1 VTFLLDPFSTAFM
14 LRALVGGVLVAVLC
28 GVVGTWV
35 VVRGMAFLGEA
46 MAHGVLPGVA
56 LAALLGLPAVLGA
69 AVSAAVMTAGVGLVT
84 RRSRVSPDTA
94 IGLLYV
100 AMLSVGVVVVSRS
113 RSFATDLTAVLFGDV
128 LAVDQGDLVFIA
140 VAVVVGIAVTAAF
153 HRPFVALAFDP
164 RVASTS
170 GLRPGLAHVVLVGL
184 VTLVVVASYQA
195 VGSLL
200 VVGLLIAPAVAAAQ
214 WTRRIPTTMAA
225 AALVGALAVLI
236 GLLVS
241 WHASTAA
248 GASIAA
254 CAVGLAGLSA
264 AARAVVGD
272 RASSASTPDA
282 NVAAAAA
289 AAPAAASTPAPAP
302 APAPAATASARVAA
316 ARPGPDRPT
325 LDLAPT
331 ARQEATPHS

>member
-1 VTFLLDPFSTAFM
+1 MTFLLDPFSTAFM
-14 LRALVGGVLVAVLC
+14 LRALVGGALVAVLC

-140 VAVVVGIAVTAAF
+140 VAVVVGVAVTAAF

-225 AALVGALAVLI
+225 AALVGALAVLV

-254 CAVGLAGLSA
+254 CAVALAGLSA

-272 RASSASTPDA
+272 RALSAPTPDA
-282 NVAAAAA
+282 TAGAAT
-289 AAPAAASTPAPAP
+289 APASAPGPAPAP
-302 APAPAATASARVAA
+302 ATTASALVASVAA
-316 ARPGPDRPT
+316 HPAPDRPT
-325 LDLAPT
+325 LDLAPP